1 MEDWII
7 TSRQTF
13 KEKLD
18 NPHQRFKFHSSLIF
32 GFTGVSIPYFE
43 PIFPTFIYLS
53 TLLERAQLDLEYL
66 RSLPQTLRQLGVHEN
81 FLPEA
86 QRISNEI
93 RESQRWFEQSFNE
106 LQTNQQRIKENLE
119 AFNQEIVA
127 VRDLENYLR
136 NFQRYS

>member
-1 MEDWII
+1 
-7 TSRQTF
+7 
-13 KEKLD
+13 
-18 NPHQRFKFHSSLIF
+18 
-32 GFTGVSIPYFE
+32 
-43 PIFPTFIYLS
+43 
-53 TLLERAQLDLEYL
+53 
-66 RSLPQTLRQLGVHEN
+66 LPQTLRQLGVHEN

-119 AFNQEIVA
+119 AFNQEIIA